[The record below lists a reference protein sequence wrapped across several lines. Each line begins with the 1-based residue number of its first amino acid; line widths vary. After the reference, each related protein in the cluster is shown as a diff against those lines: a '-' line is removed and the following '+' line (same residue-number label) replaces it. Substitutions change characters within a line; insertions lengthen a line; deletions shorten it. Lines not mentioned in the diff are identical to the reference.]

1 LLSTNAIKNDIL
13 YVTSTCD
20 YIFRTN
26 FDFAIANEE
35 LAIISAAVRAFVEDA
50 CILSKSLE
58 TLGHVRFAKQREWAK
73 QLKKQMKN

>member
-1 LLSTNAIKNDIL
+1 MSLPP
-13 YVTSTCD
+13 VTISSVP
-20 YIFRTN
+20 I

-58 TLGHVRFAKQREWAK
+58 TLGHVRQ
-73 QLKKQMKN
+73 NS